1 MRKKDGKQ
9 QKQDYLE
16 NYRNMVQRLQVLSR
30 LAVRQL
36 IGTRA
41 NDDPQAEYVAGLEAF
56 KNLANV
62 HLEVIMELA
71 IKKLG
76 ISKDDFLKLQG
87 EQLANQIK
95 AMEQDLC
102 VTGWDDNGNPIFDLV
117 AYAKRTVRWPK

>member
-1 MRKKDGKQ
+1 MNKKAEKTEQ
-9 QKQDYLE
+9 QDYLE
-16 NYRNMVQRLQVLSR
+16 NYRNMVTRLHALSR

-41 NDDPQAEYVAGLEAF
+41 SDDPQAEYVTGLEAF

-62 HLEVIMELA
+62 HLEVLMELT

-87 EQLANQIK
+87 EQLANQIA

-102 VTGWDDNGNPIFDLV
+102 VTGWDGNGNPIFDL
-117 AYAKRTVRWPK
+117 AKYAERTARWPK